1 MKFQVAYVE
10 TMRVV
15 QEIEAENEEKA
26 KDLMMERVATG
37 RIDMSY
43 GDLVENHCEIVKEDE

>member
-1 MKFQVAYVE
+1 MKFQVAYIE
-10 TMRVV
+10 TMRIV
-15 QEIEAENEEKA
+15 QEIEAETEQEA

-43 GDLVENHCEIVKEDE
+43 GDLVENHTEILKEGE